1 VNTINQRADSTS
13 LCRRQKGAALFVALI
28 MLLVLTM
35 LGVAVVRSSGTQI
48 VAAANVQLA
57 AEALNAAE
65 NSALT
70 AERRIL
76 TAFNGV
82 PTFDFDNLGNDGLYN
97 DGGVNI
103 TTTKWGAIN
112 HEVEGDARYVIEYLG
127 PAPAPA
133 GSLVVGAG
141 AVAEKRYLFR
151 TTGRGA
157 SSKGSVRIVQTIV
170 ATAE

>member
-1 VNTINQRADSTS
+1 MQRTGRPVRI
-13 LCRRQKGAALFVALI
+13 RRAERGAALFVALI
-28 MLLVLTM
+28 MLLVLT
-35 LGVAVVRSSGTQI
+35 LIGVAVVRSSGTQI
-48 VAAANVQLA
+48 IASANVQLA

-76 TAFNGV
+76 AEFGGI
-82 PTFDFDNLGNDGLYN
+82 PTFDFDEVADDGLYN
-97 DGGVNI
+97 VGGVAV
-103 TTTKWGAIN
+103 TTTDWDGIA
-112 HEVEGDARYVIEYLG
+112 HESEDDAQYVVEYLG
-127 PAPAPA
+127 PAPAPG
-133 GSLVVGAG
+133 GSLVAGAG

-157 SSKGSVRIVQTIV
+157 SSRGSVRLVQTIV

>member
-1 VNTINQRADSTS
+1 MKTLSRFQRPVRNAQ
-13 LCRRQKGAALFVALI
+13 RGAALFVALI
-28 MLLVLTM
+28 MLLVLT
-35 LGVAVVRSSGTQI
+35 LIGVAVVRSSGTQI
-48 VAAANVQLA
+48 AASANTQLA
-57 AEALNAAE
+57 AEALTGAE

-76 TAFNGV
+76 TAYNGV
-82 PTFDFDNLGNDGLYN
+82 PTFDFDVVGNDGLYN
-97 DGGVNI
+97 VGGVNV
-103 TTTKWGAIN
+103 TTTNWNAIN
-112 HEVEGDARYVIEYLG
+112 HEVEGDSRYVVEYLG

-141 AVAEKRYLFR
+141 GVSEKRYLFR

-157 SSKGSVRIVQTIV
+157 SSKGSVRVVQTIV